1 MISSVFMSGRLGKV
15 LKPGMRYVELD
26 RLIPGPTGHFAID
39 KIPVKS
45 QSFEEDSFLS
55 EPEGAYICLQGRLET
70 DPDYGIIVVIEV
82 SEMYRFPKGTKQ
94 I

>member
-15 LKPGMRYVELD
+15 LKKGIRYVELD
-26 RLIPGPTGHFAID
+26 RLVPGPTGHFAID

-45 QSFEEDSFLS
+45 QSFEEDSFMQ

-70 DPDYGIIVVIEV
+70 DPDLGIVVLLEL
-82 SEMYRFPKGTKQ
+82 SEMYHFPKGTKK